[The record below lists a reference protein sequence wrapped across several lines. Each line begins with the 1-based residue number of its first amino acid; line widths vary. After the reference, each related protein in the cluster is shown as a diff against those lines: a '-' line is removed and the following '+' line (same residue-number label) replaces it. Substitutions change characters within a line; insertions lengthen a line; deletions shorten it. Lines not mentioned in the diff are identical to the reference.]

1 MIDSTDRRFRQLLVA
16 SLIVFFLIV
25 LGTAGYMLLEGW
37 SFVDSFYMTIL
48 SVSTTGFRE
57 VRPLSVEGQLFTVFL
72 IVFGLLSIAYVAG
85 RVAQFFLEYY
95 FFRRRFMDAKLKRLK
110 QHHIVC
116 GFGRMG
122 RHICSVLSESKRD
135 FVVVERSE
143 AGLDELRD
151 LGYLHIVGDATSD
164 DVLLKAGVEAAEG
177 LIAVVS
183 SDPENVFT
191 CLTAKSLNPQI
202 KIVARALD
210 DGTEAKLRKAGAD
223 RVIKPYE
230 LVGRRMAQLVLRP
243 SIVEFI
249 ESIGQTSGQDIS
261 MEEIEVQAGS
271 SLAGLT
277 LAESPLRREL
287 NIIVIAVRKAEGA
300 FLYNPPSSTVIEAGD
315 RMMAVGDMQA
325 LQGLTALC
333 SERRR

>member
-1 MIDSTDRRFRQLLVA
+1 MTNSTDRRFRQLLVA

-25 LGTAGYMLLEGW
+25 LGTGGYMLLEGW
-37 SFVDSFYMTIL
+37 SLVESFYMTIL

-95 FFRRRFMDAKLKRLK
+95 FFRRRSMDAKLKRLK

-122 RHICSVLSESKRD
+122 RHICSVLSEAHRD
-135 FVVVERSE
+135 FVVVERSDS
-143 AGLDELRD
+143 GLDELRD
-151 LGYLHIVGDATSD
+151 FGYLHIIGDATSD
-164 DVLLKAGVEAAEG
+164 EVLLKAGVEVAEG

-210 DGTEAKLRKAGAD
+210 EGTEAKLRKAGAD
-223 RVIKPYE
+223 RVVKPYE

-261 MEEIEVQAGS
+261 MEEIAVQTGS
-271 SLAGLT
+271 GLAGLN

-287 NIIVIAVRKAEGA
+287 NIIVIAVRKAEGE
-300 FLYNPPSSTVIEAGD
+300 FLYNPPSDTVIEAGD
-315 RMMAVGDMQA
+315 RLMAVGDMKA

-333 SERRR
+333 SERGR

>member
-1 MIDSTDRRFRQLLVA
+1 VIASSDRRFRQLLVA
-16 SLIVFFLIV
+16 SLLVFFLIV
-25 LGTAGYMLLEGW
+25 LGTVGYMLLEGW
-37 SFVDSFYMTIL
+37 SLVDSFYMTIL

-57 VRPLSVEGQLFTVFL
+57 VRPLSVAGQLFTVFL
-72 IVFGLLSIAYVAG
+72 IIFGLLSIAYVAG

-95 FFRRRFMDAKLKRLK
+95 FFRRRSMDAKLKRLR

-122 RHICSVLSESKRD
+122 RHICSVLSESKRE

-164 DVLLKAGVEAAEG
+164 DVLLKAGVEQAQG

-191 CLTAKSLNPQI
+191 CLTAKSLNPEI

-210 DGTEAKLRKAGAD
+210 EGTEGKLRKAGAD
-223 RVIKPYE
+223 RVIRPYE

-271 SLAGLT
+271 GLAGLT
-277 LAESPLRREL
+277 LAESPLRRDL
-287 NIIVIAVRKAEGA
+287 NIIVIAVRKAEGE

-315 RMMAVGDMQA
+315 RLMAVGGMQA
-325 LQGLTALC
+325 LQGLTSLC
-333 SERRR
+333 TGRRR

>member
-1 MIDSTDRRFRQLLVA
+1 MTDSTDRRFRQLLVA

-57 VRPLSVEGQLFTVFL
+57 VRPLSVRGQLFTVLL

-95 FFRRRFMDAKLKRLK
+95 FFRRRSMDAKLKRLK

-122 RHICSVLSESKRD
+122 RHICSVLSESNRD
-135 FVVVERSE
+135 FVVVERSDL
-143 AGLDELRD
+143 GLDELRD

-164 DVLLKAGVEAAEG
+164 EVLLKAGVEAAEG

-210 DGTEAKLRKAGAD
+210 EGTEAKLRKAGAD